1 MTIDG
6 WNSKASLQANGNPLF
21 NYFNEIVP
29 TFFDRLSGSD
39 HYGFYLIALWLL
51 MPLFSGAQRAVKRA
65 EVPCPPSTP
74 GRLGYSG
81 GKGCWMVQHLRYRFF
96 WKWELSEAPNIIII
110 QIYLRLAS

>member
-39 HYGFYLIALWLL
+39 HYEFYLIALWLL

-65 EVPCPPSTP
+65 EVPWPPQRRGGLDTIGGR
-74 GRLGYSG
+74 GRL
-81 GKGCWMVQHLRYRFF
+81 V
-96 WKWELSEAPNIIII
+96 A
-110 QIYLRLAS
+110 